1 MYTGTYVL
9 ISYTVPRYTQ
19 KVCNPFIY
27 MYNSH
32 YIYDPIIIK
41 SSYPPFSPILLWN
54 KTGARK

>member
-9 ISYTVPRYTQ
+9 IRYAVPRYTQ

-41 SSYPPFSPILLWN
+41 
-54 KTGARK
+54 TGARK